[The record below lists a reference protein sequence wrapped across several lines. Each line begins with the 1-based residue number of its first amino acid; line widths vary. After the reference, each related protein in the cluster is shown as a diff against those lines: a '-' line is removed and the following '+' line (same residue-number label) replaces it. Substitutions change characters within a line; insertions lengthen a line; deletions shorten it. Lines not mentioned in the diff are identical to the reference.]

1 MMFVL
6 KLIFRNALR
15 HKLRSVLTVVGVA
28 VAVLAFGL
36 LRTLVAAWYLGVESS
51 SSSRLITRN
60 AISLVFLLPAAY
72 QEKIRQVPG
81 VTAVSYGNWFGGVY
95 IDEKNFFPNFA
106 VEPRTYL
113 DLYPEYVLSPEERK
127 AFLVDRKGCVVGRN
141 LAERFGWKTGDIVTL
156 RGTIFPGQWEFVVRG
171 VYRGAERTTDVTQ
184 FFFHWDYL
192 NESVRKTAP
201 RRADQVGFYVIGL
214 ASPDL
219 AAEVSLLVDGMF
231 RNSVAETLTETE
243 RAFQMSFVSMT
254 EAIIVAIRI
263 VSYVVIVI
271 IMVVAANTMAM
282 TARERIAEY
291 ATLKTLG
298 FGGWH
303 VAGVVFG
310 ESLVIAMTGGVL
322 GVLLSFPAA
331 RWIGLKLAQF
341 IPVFHLTAETIALD
355 LLAAFIVG
363 AVAGVFPTWRGATI
377 RIADGLRRIA

>member
-1 MMFVL
+1 MFVL
-6 KLIFRNALR
+6 TLILRNAFR
-15 HKLRSVLTVVGVA
+15 HKLRTSLTVVGVA
-28 VAVLAFGL
+28 IAVLAFGL
-36 LRTLVAAWYLGVESS
+36 LKTLVAAWYLGVEAASA
-51 SSSRLITRN
+51 SRLITRN
-60 AISLVFLLPAAY
+60 AISLVFLLPVSY

-81 VTAVSYGNWFGGVY
+81 VTGVSKGNWFGGVY

-106 VEPRTYL
+106 IEPRTYL
-113 DLYPEYVLSPEERK
+113 DLYPEFVLTPEERK
-127 AFLVDRKGCVVGRN
+127 TFLLDRKGCVVGRN
-141 LAERFGWKTGDIVTL
+141 TAERFGWKVGDIVTL
-156 RGTIFPGQWEFVVRG
+156 KGTIFPGEWEFVIRG
-171 VYRGAERTTDVTQ
+171 IYRGGQKNTDTSQ

-192 NESVRKTAP
+192 NETMRKTTP

-219 AAEVSLLVDGMF
+219 AAEVSLFVDGMF
-231 RNSVAETLTETE
+231 KNSLAETLTETE
-243 RAFQMSFVSMT
+243 RAFQLSFVSMT

-291 ATLKTLG
+291 ATMKTLG

-310 ESLVIAMTGGVL
+310 ESIAIAMAGGAL

-331 RWIGLKLAQF
+331 EWIGAKLSAF
-341 IPVFHLTAETIALD
+341 IPVFTLAPATLVQD
-355 LLAAFIVG
+355 LIAAFTIG

-377 RIADGLRRIA
+377 NIAEGLRRIA

>member
-1 MMFVL
+1 MFVL
-6 KLIFRNALR
+6 KLILRNAFRHRLR
-15 HKLRSVLTVVGVA
+15 TSLTVVGVA
-28 VAVLAFGL
+28 IAVLAFGL
-36 LRTLVAAWYLGVESS
+36 LKTLVGAWYAGVEAS

-60 AISLVFLLPAAY
+60 AISLVFLLPVSY

-81 VTAVSYGNWFGGVY
+81 VTGVAKGNWFGGVY

-106 VEPRTYL
+106 VEPRAYL
-113 DLYPEYVLSPEERK
+113 DLYPEYALTPEERK
-127 AFLVDRKGCVVGRN
+127 AFLLDRKGAVVGRN
-141 LAERFGWKTGDIVTL
+141 TAERFGWKVGDLVTL
-156 RGTIFPGQWEFVVRG
+156 KGTIFPGAWEFVVRG
-171 VYRGAERTTDVTQ
+171 IYRGGQKNTDTTQ

-192 NESVRKTAP
+192 NETMRKATP

-219 AAEVSLLVDGMF
+219 AAEVSLFVDGMF
-231 RNSVAETLTETE
+231 RNSLAETLTETE
-243 RAFQMSFVSMT
+243 RAFQLSFVSMT

-263 VSYVVIVI
+263 VSFVVIVI

-310 ESLVIAMTGGVL
+310 ESIAIAMAGGTL
-322 GVLLSFPAA
+322 GVLLTFPAA
-331 RWIGLKLAQF
+331 EWIGAKLSAF
-341 IPVFHLTAETIALD
+341 IPVFAIAPETLYHD
-355 LLAAFIVG
+355 LLAAFVVG
-363 AVAGVFPTWRGATI
+363 AVAGIFPTWRGATI
-377 RIADGLRRIA
+377 NIAEGLRRIA

>member
-1 MMFVL
+1 MFVL
-6 KLIFRNALR
+6 KLILRNALR
-15 HKLRSVLTVVGVA
+15 HKLRSSLTVVGVA

-51 SSSRLITRN
+51 SASRLITRN
-60 AISLVFLLPAAY
+60 AISLVFTLPASY

-81 VTAVSYGNWFGGVY
+81 VTTVAKGNWFGGVY

-106 VEPRTYL
+106 IEPKTYL
-113 DLYPEYVLSPEERK
+113 DLYPEFVLTPEEKK
-127 AFLVDRKGCVVGRN
+127 AFIVDRKGCVVGRN
-141 LAERFGWKTGDIVTL
+141 LAERFGWKVGDGITL

-171 VYRGAERTTDVTQ
+171 VYRGAERTTDTTQ
-184 FFFHWDYL
+184 LFFHWDYL

-201 RRADQVGFYVIGL
+201 RRADQAGFYVLGL
-214 ASPDL
+214 SSPDL
-219 AAEVSLLVDGMF
+219 AAEVSLFVDGMF
-231 RNSVAETLTETE
+231 RNSLAETLTETE

-254 EAIIVAIRI
+254 EAIIVAIRL

-291 ATLKTLG
+291 ATMKTLG

-310 ESLVIAMTGGVL
+310 ESLTIAMAGGVL
-322 GVLLSFPAA
+322 GVVLSFPAA
-331 RWIGLKLAQF
+331 QWIGQKIGQF
-341 IPVFHLTAETIALD
+341 VPVFHLTPETIYLD

>member
-1 MMFVL
+1 MFVL
-6 KLIFRNALR
+6 KLILRNALR
-15 HKLRSVLTVVGVA
+15 HKLRSSLTVVGVA

-51 SSSRLITRN
+51 SASRLITRN
-60 AISLVFLLPAAY
+60 AISLVFTLPASY

-81 VTAVSYGNWFGGVY
+81 VTTVAKGNWFGGVY

-106 VEPRTYL
+106 VEPKPYL
-113 DLYPEYVLSPEERK
+113 DLYPEYVLAPEERK
-127 AFLVDRKGCVVGRN
+127 AFLLDRKGCVVGRN
-141 LAERFGWKTGDIVTL
+141 VADRFGWKPGDVVTL
-156 RGTIFPGQWEFVVRG
+156 RGTIFPGNWEFTVRG
-171 VYRGAERTTDVTQ
+171 VYEAGRKNTDTTQ

-192 NESVRKTAP
+192 DETMRKTIP
-201 RRADQVGFYVIGL
+201 RRAGQVGFYVIGL
-214 ASPDL
+214 TSPDL
-219 AAEVSLLVDGMF
+219 AAEVSLSIDGMF
-231 RNSVAETLTETE
+231 RNSLAETLTETE
-243 RAFQMSFVSMT
+243 RAFQLSFVSMT
-254 EAIIVAIRI
+254 EAIVIAIRL

-291 ATLKTLG
+291 ATMKTLG

-310 ESLVIAMTGGVL
+310 ESLIIALSGGVL

-331 RWIGLKLAQF
+331 DWIGAKLSQF
-341 IPVFHLTAETIALD
+341 VPVFHLSRETIALD
-355 LLAAFIVG
+355 FLAAFIVG

-377 RIADGLRRIA
+377 NIADGLRRIA

>member
-1 MMFVL
+1 MFVL
-6 KLIFRNALR
+6 KLIFRNAFR
-15 HKLRSVLTVVGVA
+15 HKLRTSLTVVGVA
-28 VAVLAFGL
+28 IAVLAFGL

-60 AISLVFLLPAAY
+60 AISLVFLLPASY

-81 VTAVSYGNWFGGVY
+81 VTSVSYGNWFGGVY

-106 VEPRTYL
+106 VDPKTYL
-113 DLYPEYVLSPEERK
+113 ELYPEFVLTPEEKK

-141 LAERFGWKTGDIVTL
+141 LSQRFGWKIGDVVTL

-171 VYRGAERTTDVTQ
+171 VYQGSQRATDETQ

-192 NESVRKTAP
+192 NESVRKTSP
-201 RRADQVGFYVIGL
+201 RRADQVGFYVLGL
-214 ASPDL
+214 SSPDL
-219 AAEVSLLVDGMF
+219 AAEVSLFVDGMF
-231 RNSVAETLTETE
+231 KNSLAETLTETE

-254 EAIIVAIRI
+254 EAIIVAIRL

-291 ATLKTLG
+291 ATMKTLG

-310 ESLVIAMTGGVL
+310 ESLVIAMAGGCL
-322 GVLLSFPAA
+322 GVALSFPAA
-331 RWIGLKLAQF
+331 QWIGQKLGQF
-341 IPVFHLTAETIALD
+341 IPVFHITTETLVMD

-363 AVAGVFPTWRGATI
+363 AVAGIFPTWRGATI